1 MEIHV
6 LEDTERYS
14 LNISRGQMGRLSYW
28 SMNNYMLFKDRL
40 PAYHKS
46 SKLFPWL
53 DSSFHG
59 FQSHNF
65 MANRWVKSRN
75 SVFPMWAHFISLD
88 EELISFCHWQKL
100 PKREL
105 VRFTCLLRCIDHTNV
120 ISKLE
125 GTQHSS
131 EDSQN
136 QGPGDLR
143 GMKHRAGKHQAI
155 SVTHHPSVCSMGFWQ
170 VPWAGS
176 CLSHFQLFET
186 P

>member
-53 DSSFHG
+53 NSSFHG

-65 MANRWVKSRN
+65 MANRREKCEN
-75 SVFPMWAHFISLD
+75 SD
-88 EELISFCHWQKL
+88 
-100 PKREL
+100 
-105 VRFTCLLRCIDHTNV
+105 RFYFLGL
-120 ISKLE
+120 
-125 GTQHSS
+125 
-131 EDSQN
+131 QN
-136 QGPGDLR
+136 HCR
-143 GMKHRAGKHQAI
+143 
-155 SVTHHPSVCSMGFWQ
+155 W
-170 VPWAGS
+170 
-176 CLSHFQLFET
+176 
-186 P
+186 